1 MTNKGIP
8 MRKQQTIL
16 QSRLTRNSRRSLA
29 GFTLLELMIVVA
41 IVAILAAIAIPSYAR
56 YAYRA
61 HRADGQNAI
70 MRIANQQE
78 RYYTANNAY
87 DTGAAAQTSEKG
99 YYQISIANGSSADDQ
114 TYVITAAPQGAQ
126 ADDKCKN
133 LTLTD
138 TGVQAWSGDESN
150 GSCW

>member
-1 MTNKGIP
+1 
-8 MRKQQTIL
+8 MREQAIIL
-16 QSRLTRNSRRSLA
+16 PYRLGRNTRRSLA
-29 GFTLLELMIVVA
+29 GFTLLELMIVVM

-61 HRADGQNAI
+61 HRADGQNQI

-78 RYYTANNAY
+78 RFYTANNAY
-87 DTGAAAQTSEKG
+87 DTSAAAQVSEKG
-99 YYQISIANGSSADDQ
+99 YYQVAIANGSSGDAQ

-126 ADDKCKN
+126 IGDKCGN

-138 TGVQAWSGDESN
+138 TGVKTPDPSNSSANSN
-150 GSCW
+150 GRCW